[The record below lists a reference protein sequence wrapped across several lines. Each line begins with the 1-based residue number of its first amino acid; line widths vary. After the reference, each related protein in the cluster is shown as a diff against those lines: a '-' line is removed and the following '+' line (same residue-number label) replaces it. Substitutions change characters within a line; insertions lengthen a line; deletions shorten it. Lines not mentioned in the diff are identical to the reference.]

1 MGKVILYLRETLQ
14 MELTKVYYMSDG
26 CAAQYKNKKSVA
38 NVWFHEKDF
47 GVPAEWHYYATSHGK
62 SACDGLGGSVKH
74 KARLHSLRASEPGEQ
89 ITTPEA
95 LYNFAKANMTGMDFV
110 FVPSSAIQE
119 HEKKM
124 EIRFQTAI
132 NIDGIKSHHAIVPRR
147 NQPSVMIK
155 VTSNS
160 DNYLE
165 REISTKESKLEFNDV
180 KGFVLFSCDKKSL
193 HLGNVSSCFLPD
205 ETFSVQMLN
214 PVPNKTLTYEF
225 SDRIV
230 DIFLEDIIS
239 IVSPYF
245 QNKGRFVKLYAKDMK
260 AAEVQL
266 AQR

>member
-1 MGKVILYLRETLQ
+1 
-14 MELTKVYYMSDG
+14 
-26 CAAQYKNKKSVA
+26 
-38 NVWFHEKDF
+38 
-47 GVPAEWHYYATSHGK
+47 
-62 SACDGLGGSVKH
+62 
-74 KARLHSLRASEPGEQ
+74 
-89 ITTPEA
+89 
-95 LYNFAKANMTGMDFV
+95 
-110 FVPSSAIQE
+110 
-119 HEKKM
+119 M
-124 EIRFQTAI
+124 EIRFRTAI
-132 NIDGIKSHHAIVPRR
+132 NINGIKSQHAIVPRR
-147 NQPSVMIK
+147 NQPSVMIR

-180 KGFVLFSCDKKSL
+180 KGFVLFSYD
-193 HLGNVSSCFLPD
+193 NCFLPD
-205 ETFSVQMLN
+205 ETFSVQLLN
-214 PVPNKTLTYEF
+214 PVPNKTLTYEL